1 MSLRANNYYKAK
13 SLEDA
18 YNKLQENPKNAIIA
32 GGLWMKKTGLSYET
46 LIDLSELGLD
56 KIEEKAG
63 YIHVGAMVS
72 LRDFENSPLINSLFS
87 GATAFGVRE
96 ILGPAFRNSATIGG
110 SVYGKYGFSDVIT
123 GLLGYKVDL
132 VFYPEAVVS
141 LLDYVNKPGF
151 YDGIL
156 THVRIYKEDL
166 KAFFKKVGITALDY
180 PILNV
185 AVTKGKEYRVVVGS
199 RPLVAARCLKAEA
212 YLNEGGKDFARAA
225 ELALEELKFG
235 DSIATKGEYRK
246 QLALTYV
253 RRGLE
258 EVNR

>member
-1 MSLRANNYYKAK
+1 MKAK
-13 SLEDA
+13 SFQRVSSLEEA
-18 YNKLQENPKNAIIA
+18 YKLVKESPRNKIVA
-32 GGLWMKKTGLSYET
+32 GGLWLKKGGADVDT
-46 LIDLSELGLD
+46 LIDLSNLGLNKIED
-56 KIEEKAG
+56 KIDYVE
-63 YIHVGAMVS
+63 VGAMVTQREFEQS
-72 LRDFENSPLINSLFS
+72 DLVPKMARDAVKAIM
-87 GATAFGVRE
+87 
-96 ILGPAFRNSATIGG
+96 GPGFRNVATIGG
-110 SVYGKYGFSDVIT
+110 SVYGKYGFSDVVT

-141 LLDYVNKPGF
+141 LLDYVKKPGF

-166 KAFFKKVGITALDY
+166 NAFFKKVGITALDY

-199 RPLVAARCLKAEA
+199 RPLVASRCEKCEA
-212 YLNEGGKDFARAA
+212 YLNEGGKDFAKAA
-225 ELALEELKFG
+225 EIAVEELKFG

-258 EVNR
+258 EVSK

>member
-1 MSLRANNYYKAK
+1 MKAK
-13 SLEDA
+13 SFQRVSSLEEA
-18 YNKLQENPKNAIIA
+18 YKLVKESPRNKVVG
-32 GGLWMKKTGLSYET
+32 GGLWLKKGGAEVDILIELS
-46 LIDLSELGLD
+46 LLGLN
-56 KIEEKAG
+56 KIEDKKDYVE
-63 YIHVGAMVS
+63 VGALVTQ
-72 LRDFENSPLINSLFS
+72 REFEQSKLVPEMARKAVKAIM
-87 GATAFGVRE
+87 
-96 ILGPAFRNSATIGG
+96 GPGFRNVATIGG

-141 LLDYVNKPGF
+141 LIDYVNKPGF

-212 YLNEGGKDFARAA
+212 YLNEGGKDYAKAA

-258 EVNR
+258 EVNK